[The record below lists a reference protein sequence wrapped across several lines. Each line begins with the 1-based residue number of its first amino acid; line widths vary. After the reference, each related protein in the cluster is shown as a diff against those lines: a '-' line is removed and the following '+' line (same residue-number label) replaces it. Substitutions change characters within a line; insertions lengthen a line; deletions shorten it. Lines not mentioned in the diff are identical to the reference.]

1 MKLINEFLEY
11 LKVIKHYSE
20 KTIISYEFDICELYN
35 YFKSKKIDIINIT
48 RKDTEAYLEFLYS
61 LKIDK
66 NTISRKLSSIR
77 SFYNYLVKEEK
88 VSYNYFNLIS
98 NPKHKISLPNYLKDK
113 DLDKMFE
120 VPDLTTSLG
129 QRNRLILELLYA
141 TGIRVSELVNI
152 KINEINR
159 YNRTIKVLGK
169 GEKERIVVY
178 GHMCENIMNMYIK
191 DGRCQLLKNKNNDYL
206 LLNKN
211 GNNLSTR
218 MIRNILDDI
227 MIKSGIR
234 KHVHPHML
242 RHTFATD
249 MLNNGADIISVK
261 ELLGHENVN
270 TTSIY
275 THVTNEQIK
284 KVYESCH
291 PRAKE

>member
-120 VPDLTTSLG
+120 VPDLTTPLG

-191 DGRCQLLKNKNNDYL
+191 DGRCQ
-206 LLNKN
+206 
-211 GNNLSTR
+211 
-218 MIRNILDDI
+218 
-227 MIKSGIR
+227 
-234 KHVHPHML
+234 
-242 RHTFATD
+242 
-249 MLNNGADIISVK
+249 
-261 ELLGHENVN
+261 
-270 TTSIY
+270 
-275 THVTNEQIK
+275 
-284 KVYESCH
+284 
-291 PRAKE
+291 